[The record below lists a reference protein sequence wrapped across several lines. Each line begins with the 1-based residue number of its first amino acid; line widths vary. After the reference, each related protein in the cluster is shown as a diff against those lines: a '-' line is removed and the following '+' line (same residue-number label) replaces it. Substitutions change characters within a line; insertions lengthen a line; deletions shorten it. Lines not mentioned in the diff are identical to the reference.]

1 MAHWMIA
8 SEVSHR
14 IAAAARERGRRDWFA
29 SWIVGSA
36 ILHALI
42 LPPLLLSTRPGQPA
56 VIIPLDIVVL
66 ADQTA
71 GPQQPDSAIVPLQE
85 AGAPATPT
93 APPVGV
99 TPSRKPPDELDI
111 KLHALAELRQPSV
124 DTHLSKKDLGLAR
137 QSAMSE
143 EAEPGS
149 YPTYAV
155 RDFIRAQVE
164 RRWGL
169 DLRTLGDSNYSV
181 LIRVEMTSTGAVT
194 KAEIADTAR
203 FNSDTTYRAI
213 ALSARNAV
221 LLSSP
226 FVLPG
231 GPYSDRMVFT
241 LSLNTK
247 EALR

>member
-1 MAHWMIA
+1 MMPSHA
-8 SEVSHR
+8 SRTV
-14 IAAAARERGRRDWFA
+14 AAAAPEPRWGGRFGFRIIA
-29 SWIVGSA
+29 SA
-36 ILHALI
+36 ILHVLV
-42 LPPLLLSTRPGQPA
+42 LPPLILSARPGPSA

-66 ADQTA
+66 AERTA
-71 GPQQPDSAIVPLQE
+71 GPPQPDAAVVPLQQ
-85 AGAPATPT
+85 AGAPATAA
-93 APPVGV
+93 APPVGIA
-99 TPSRKPPDELDI
+99 PSPKPPDELDI
-111 KLHALAELRQPSV
+111 KLHALAELRQPSA

-143 EAEPGS
+143 EADSGS
-149 YPTYAV
+149 YASYAV

-169 DLRTLGDSNYSV
+169 DLRSLGNSNYSV
-181 LIRVEMTSTGAVT
+181 LIRLEITSTGAVT

-203 FNSDTTYRAI
+203 FNSDKTYREI

-231 GPYSDRMVFT
+231 GPYSDGMVFT
-241 LSLNTK
+241 LSLNTA

>member
-1 MAHWMIA
+1 MIPSRALSSMAA
-8 SEVSHR
+8 PEPS
-14 IAAAARERGRRDWFA
+14 RRDWFG
-29 SWIVGSA
+29 WRIVYSA

-42 LPPLLLSTRPGQPA
+42 LPPLLLSVQPGKSF
-56 VIIPLDIVVL
+56 IIVPLDIVVL

-71 GPQQPDSAIVPLQE
+71 GPPQPIAAAVPAQE
-85 AGAPATPT
+85 AGAPATPAT
-93 APPVGV
+93 PPVGI
-99 TPSRKPPDELDI
+99 TPSPKPPDELDI
-111 KLHALAELRQPSV
+111 KLHALAELRQPSI
-124 DTHLSKKDLGLAR
+124 DTHLSKKELGLAPV
-137 QSAMSE
+137 SAMSD
-143 EAEPGS
+143 EAAPGPS
-149 YPTYAV
+149 ATYAV

-169 DLRTLGDSNYSV
+169 DLPTLGDNNYSV
-181 LIRVEMTSTGAVT
+181 LIRVEMTGNGVVT
-194 KAEIADTAR
+194 KAEVDDMAR
-203 FNSDTTYRAI
+203 FNSDKTYRAI